1 MIHEF
6 CVKHNYSKRPKS
18 RSRESRTSTNW
29 RHQTEIK
36 TTNGFHLPAKLIF
49 NGFFVHLQF
58 ISSENCP
65 CKLPSHF
72 RKIRDR
78 IAKVKFWCTLYYNQ
92 LKRWNDHWLAV
103 IVKRTVASWKLCWI
117 PSIKRSFEIQLE
129 VQLCSWTRNWCTAV
143 NSQRWGGRGKFR
155 WVIKLLQLSW

>member
-36 TTNGFHLPAKLIF
+36 TTNGFHLPGKLIF

-117 PSIKRSFEIQLE
+117 PSIKRSFEIPAWDAVVFFDKELVCGSQFTE
-129 VQLCSWTRNWCTAV
+129 V
-143 NSQRWGGRGKFR
+143 RGEGK
-155 WVIKLLQLSW
+155 V

>member
-49 NGFFVHLQF
+49 NGFFVHLKF

-72 RKIRDR
+72 RRLETELPRLSFDAYCTITNSRGEMIIDWLWSSSALWLHGNHAGFRLSKDLL
-78 IAKVKFWCTLYYNQ
+78 KF
-92 LKRWNDHWLAV
+92 
-103 IVKRTVASWKLCWI
+103 
-117 PSIKRSFEIQLE
+117 QLE
-129 VQLCSWTRNWCTAV
+129 MQLCSLTRNWCTAV